1 MLTPIFLS
9 SMGKGFIQSALP
21 LVAAMMCGTLLV
33 AHAAGQDLRHVTE
46 PSIPQVCASLHARIS
61 SENGRL
67 PDERGLQ
74 PDTARIQDAI
84 DHCIAGRAVEL
95 RPDGSHTFFLSGPL
109 ELKPSV
115 TLLVAS
121 GAILFASRD
130 PRTYDVQPGSCGIVN
145 EDGRGCKP
153 FIHAAHAPHSGV
165 MGAGAIDGQGGEK
178 LLGQDV
184 SWWDLA
190 QQAKG
195 QDKRQNCPRLIVADA
210 SDDFTLYGITL
221 RNSANFHVIVSKT
234 DGFTAWAVK
243 IDSPANSRNT
253 DGIDPASS
261 SNVTI
266 AYSYIHAG
274 DDNVAIK
281 AGKAGPA
288 SHITIAH
295 NHFYTGHGMSIGS
308 ETNGSVSAVRVSDLT
323 IDGADNG
330 IRIKSDVSRGGLVR
344 DIAYERVC
352 MRNVKNPIVMDPFY
366 SRSPGNLPPTFED
379 IVLRDVRD
387 LTPGEVTLEG
397 LDAQHLLKMH
407 LDGVVIDGLKDEQ
420 IRAQHARFEI
430 GPNGINFRPQSE
442 DVQITG
448 VDKKTQ
454 PRSCQDA
461 FVAFPSGPVSPLRVS
476 SDRPVWSDPIA
487 PQVGN
492 QYEVLVA
499 ADGSGDYTTVQQG
512 VDALVGT
519 GGTVRIKP
527 GTYREVVRVAKPHIR
542 LLGVGDDSSRVV
554 IVFGN
559 SAYSSGSTF
568 KSATVFVTADDF
580 YARNLTVQNDFS
592 KNHELP
598 VQGGQALALS
608 VTGDRA
614 IFSKVRFLGAQD
626 TLFAASRECQS
637 ENGPCV
643 PTRQYF
649 EDCYIEGHIDFIFG
663 DSKAVFERCEIHAI
677 EHPTVMLTA
686 QSKRYPEEH
695 SGYVFD
701 HCRVTSDSGVGKIFL
716 GRPWR
721 DYASVVFMNTELSA
735 KVDRA
740 GWSEWKTGE
749 THRLETAFYAEY
761 KSSGPGANPDNRE
774 TYARQLTDSEAGRFS
789 PTNFLAG
796 DDGWNPTEAH

>member
-1 MLTPIFLS
+1 MA
-9 SMGKGFIQSALP
+9 KGFLQSALS
-21 LVAAMMCGTLLV
+21 LGTRTLAGVLLV
-33 AHAAGQDLRHVTE
+33 SFAGAQDTRHVTE
-46 PSIPQVCASLHARIS
+46 PIIPQVCASLNARIS
-61 SENGRL
+61 PENGKL
-67 PDERGLQ
+67 PDERGIQL
-74 PDTARIQDAI
+74 DTARIQDAI
-84 DHCIAGRAVEL
+84 DHCVAGRAVEL
-95 RPDGSHTFFLSGPL
+95 RPEGSHTFFLSGPL

-121 GAILFASRD
+121 GATLLATRD
-130 PRTYDVQPGSCGIVN
+130 PRAYDVQPGSCGVVN
-145 EDGRGCKP
+145 DDGRGCKP
-153 FIHAAHAPHSGV
+153 LIHLSNAPHAGV
-165 MGAGAIDGQGGEK
+165 MGAGVIDGQGGEK
-178 LLGQDV
+178 LLGQEV

-190 QQAKG
+190 QQAKV
-195 QDKRQNCPRLIVADA
+195 QDKRQNCPRVIVADS

-221 RNSANFHVIVSKT
+221 RNSPNFHVIVSKS
-234 DGFTAWAVK
+234 DGFTAWAVR

-261 SNVTI
+261 TNVTI

-281 AGKAGPA
+281 AGKARPA

-308 ETNGSVSAVRVSDLT
+308 ETNGGVSAVRVSDLT

-330 IRIKSDVSRGGLVR
+330 IRIKSDVSRGGLVH
-344 DIAYERVC
+344 DVSYEDVC

-366 SRSPGNLPPTFED
+366 SKSSGDLPPTYED
-379 IVLRDVRD
+379 IVLRDVTG
-387 LTPGEVTLEG
+387 LTPGKVTLQG
-397 LDAQHLLKMH
+397 LDAQHLLKMR
-407 LDGVVIDGLKDEQ
+407 LEGVFIDGLKEEQ
-420 IRAQHARFEI
+420 IRAQHARLVI
-430 GPNGINFRPQSE
+430 GAGGINFKPQGQ

-448 VDKKTQ
+448 AGNKGRQ
-454 PRSCQDA
+454 RSCQEA
-461 FVAFPSGPVSPLRVS
+461 FVAFPSGPVSPLRMS

-487 PQVGN
+487 PRIGN
-492 QYEVLVA
+492 QREVLVA
-499 ADGSGDYTTVQQG
+499 ADGSGDYRTVQEG
-512 VDALVGT
+512 VDALVAK

-527 GTYREVVRVAKPHIR
+527 DTYREVVRVAKPHVR
-542 LLGVGDDSSRVV
+542 LLGLGDDPSQVV

-580 YARNLTVQNDFS
+580 YAGNLTFQNDFS
-592 KNHELP
+592 KNHEQP

-637 ENGPCV
+637 EKGPCV

-649 EDCYIEGHIDFIFG
+649 EDCYIEGHVDFIFG
-663 DSKAVFERCEIHAI
+663 DSKAVFERCELHAI

-686 QSKRYPEEH
+686 QSKRYPEEQ
-695 SGYVFD
+695 SGYVFN
-701 HCRVTSDSGVGKIFL
+701 HCRVTSDPGVGKIFL

-721 DYASVVFMNTELSA
+721 DYASVVFLNTELSA
-735 KVDRA
+735 KVDSA
-740 GWSEWKTGE
+740 GWSEWREGE
-749 THRLETAFYAEY
+749 TRRLETAFYAEY
-761 KSSGPGANPDNRE
+761 RSSGPGANPGHRE
-774 TYARQLTDSEAGRFS
+774 VHSRQLSEDEVRKFGPAS
-789 PTNFLAG
+789 FLAG
-796 DDGWNPTEAH
+796 DDGWNPTAEAK